1 MPVAGR
7 LVLNVVLSVAQWER
21 ETTGER
27 TREALRHKV
36 RSGQRCGKVRF
47 SYDSAGDGKL
57 LPNPAEQ
64 QAIALMTD
72 LLVAGHTL
80 RQIAAEL
87 TARHIPTKE
96 GGAAWT
102 HTAVGQILDRQRQ
115 AA

>member
-1 MPVAGR
+1 M
-7 LVLNVVLSVAQWER
+7 
-21 ETTGER
+21 
-27 TREALRHKV
+27 

-47 SYDSAGDGKL
+47 GYDLAGDGKTL

-64 QAIALMTD
+64 QAITLMTD
-72 LLVAGHTL
+72 LRVAGRTL